1 MAQLPSRN
9 LLQPLLIAAL
19 STALLVGPVTLVQM
33 LAPGERWGYLV
44 ILIFIVALEGVA
56 TTFWLGRIP
65 TWQVRR
71 LTYRAAEFLV
81 IALGLRLATWA
92 MSGDWPSLAD
102 WRGYLLAPLAFI
114 DATFFIYLVLAGL
127 AWERAI
133 TVSDVLARLP
143 IQPAEIAYY
152 TRPGSLRLNSDDR
165 PPIPD
170 RPELLASFFKTWIYG
185 AMLLALCAA
194 LSTFELRPLAMGE
207 VINLRTIGRLGL
219 PPDLLV
225 ALLLYF
231 LAGFWLLS
239 QARLAL
245 LRARWLADGAA
256 TAPDV
261 AGRWQR
267 TSLLILLGAALVASF
282 LPIGSTLA
290 LSRVIQALM
299 VVLISLV
306 NLFLALVVFLFYLVY
321 AWLIG
326 EPAADRS
333 TSPPLSLTLPQ
344 FQPPA
349 VPSSPDLAFLSG
361 VVFWMVAVLVT
372 LYAVYFFLSRR
383 GLQIDGRPA
392 QQFWPT
398 LVAWLH
404 LLWQRIHGR
413 VSQISQLWPPRRQ
426 PLPASTQP
434 LPPHPFIRL
443 NALTPRDQIRY
454 FYLSTARRAA
464 AKGVA
469 RRPAA
474 TPLEYARDLTENW
487 PEAAVDLDSLTN
499 AFVEARY
506 TPRPV
511 TSEYVP
517 AIKRIWQRVKAAVR
531 RRPVA
536 SGR

>member
-1 MAQLPSRN
+1 MTQLPTRN
-9 LLQPLLIAAL
+9 LLQPLLIAGL
-19 STALLVGPVTLVQM
+19 STALLAGPATIVET
-33 LAPGERWGYLV
+33 LAPGKRWDYLV
-44 ILIFIVALEGVA
+44 VLIFLVALEGVL
-56 TTFWLGRIP
+56 TTLWLGRIP

-102 WRGYLLAPLAFI
+102 WRDYLLAPLAFI

-207 VINLRTIGRLGL
+207 VIDLRMIGRLGL

-231 LAGFWLLS
+231 LVGFWLLS
-239 QARLAL
+239 QGRLAL

-256 TAPDV
+256 MAPDV

-267 TSLLILLGAALVASF
+267 ASLLILLGVALVASF

-306 NLFLALVVFLFYLVY
+306 NLLLALVVFLFYLVY
-321 AWLIG
+321 AWPIG
-326 EPAADRS
+326 EPAGERS
-333 TSPPLSLTLPQ
+333 TNPPLSLTLPQ
-344 FQPPA
+344 FEPP
-349 VPSSPDLAFLSG
+349 VVTSGPDLAFLSG

-383 GLQIDGRPA
+383 GLPVDGGLGQRV
-392 QQFWPT
+392 WHR
-398 LVAWLH
+398 LVAWWH
-404 LLWQRIHGR
+404 DLWQRIRGR
-413 VSQISQLWPPRRQ
+413 VSQVSQTVKARRRPLSPVIQAVPRR
-426 PLPASTQP
+426 
-434 LPPHPFIRL
+434 FIRL
-443 NALTPRDQIRY
+443 NALTPRDQVRY
-454 FYLSTARRAA
+454 FYLSTVRRAA
-464 AKGVA
+464 EKGVT
-469 RRPAA
+469 RRPAV

-487 PEAAVDLDSLTN
+487 PEAEVDLESLTD

-517 AIKRIWQRVKAAVR
+517 AVKRIWQRVKAAVR
-531 RRPVA
+531 RRPLA